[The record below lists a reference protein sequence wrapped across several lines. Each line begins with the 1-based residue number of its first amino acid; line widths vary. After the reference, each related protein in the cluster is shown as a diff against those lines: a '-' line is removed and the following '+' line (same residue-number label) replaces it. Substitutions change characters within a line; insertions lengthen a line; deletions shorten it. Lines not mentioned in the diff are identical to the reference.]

1 MIDENYINYIYDT
14 YSNTILKISY
24 TYLKSTQLSEDILQE
39 VILKIIKKKIKIED
53 KAKEKY
59 WIIRVTI
66 NMCKD
71 YLKSSWYRKNVE
83 LDENLLYLPKEQ
95 NELLTEVLKLP
106 PKYKTVIYLYY
117 YEEYSIKEISKILKS
132 NESTIG
138 TRLSRGKAILEKKL
152 KGEWNDE
159 K

>member
-1 MIDENYINYIYDT
+1 MIDESYINYIYDT

-39 VILKIIKKKIKIED
+39 VLLKIIKKKIRIEN
-53 KAKEKY
+53 KTKEKY

-83 LDENLLYLPKEQ
+83 LDENLSYLPKEQ
-95 NELLTEVLKLP
+95 SEILTEILKLP
-106 PKYKTVIYLYY
+106 EKYKTVIYLYY
-117 YEEYSIKEISKILKS
+117 YEEYSIKEISKIMKS

-138 TRLSRGKAILEKKL
+138 TRLSRGKAILKNKL
-152 KGEWNDE
+152 EREWNDE

>member
-14 YSNTILKISY
+14 YSNTIIKISY

-39 VILKIIKKKIKIED
+39 IILKIMKKRVKIED
-53 KAKEKY
+53 KTKEKY

-71 YLKSSWYRKNVE
+71 YLKSSWHRKNVE
-83 LDENLLYLPKEQ
+83 LDEKLSYLPKEQ
-95 NELLTEVLKLP
+95 NDILTQVLSLP
-106 PKYKTVIYLYY
+106 EKYKTVIYLYY
-117 YEEYSIKEISKILKS
+117 YEEYSIKEISKILKT

-138 TRLSRGKAILEKKL
+138 TRLSRGKSILQNKL
-152 KGEWNDE
+152 KEEWNDE
-159 K
+159 E

>member
-1 MIDENYINYIYDT
+1 MIDEDYINHIYDT

-39 VILKIIKKKIKIED
+39 VILKIIKKKIKIDD

-83 LDENLLYLPKEQ
+83 LDDNLPYLPKEQ
-95 NELLTEVLKLP
+95 SDILSEVLRLP
-106 PKYKTVIYLYY
+106 EKYKTVIYLYY

-138 TRLSRGKAILEKKL
+138 TRLSRGKKILENKL
-152 KGEWNDE
+152 EGVWNNE
-159 K
+159 E

>member
-1 MIDENYINYIYDT
+1 MEDENYINYIYDT
-14 YSNTILKISY
+14 YSNTILKIGY
-24 TYLKSTQLSEDILQE
+24 TYLKSTHLAEDILQE
-39 VILKIIKKKIKIED
+39 VLLKIIKKKIKIGD
-53 KAKEKY
+53 KTKEKY

-83 LDENLLYLPKEQ
+83 LDDNLSYLPKEQ

-106 PKYKTVIYLYY
+106 EKYKTVIYLYY
-117 YEEYSIKEISKILKS
+117 YEEYSIKEISKILKV

-138 TRLSRGKAILEKKL
+138 TRLSRGKTILENKL

>member
-1 MIDENYINYIYDT
+1 MIDEDYINYIYDT
-14 YSNTILKISY
+14 YSDTILKVSY
-24 TYLKSTQLSEDILQE
+24 TYLKSTHLSEDILQE
-39 VILKIIKKKIKIED
+39 LCLKIIKKKIKLED
-53 KAKEKY
+53 KTKEKY

-95 NELLTEVLKLP
+95 NEILSEVLNLP
-106 PKYKTVIYLYY
+106 EKYKTVIYLHY
-117 YEEYSIKEISKILKS
+117 YEDYSIKEISKILKT

-138 TRLSRGKAILEKKL
+138 TRLSRGKSILENKL
-152 KGEWNDE
+152 KGVWNDE

>member
-53 KAKEKY
+53 KTKEKY

-83 LDENLLYLPKEQ
+83 LDENLSYLPKEQ

-106 PKYKTVIYLYY
+106 EKYKTVIYLYY

-138 TRLSRGKAILEKKL
+138 TRLSRGKSILEDKL
-152 KGEWNDE
+152 KGEWDYE